1 MYRVLIHERV
11 SLRYFT
17 KFEGFQIINVGISV
31 SGFVVF
37 GRCLLITENDFHFVF
52 DYLCDVMYA
61 SF

>member
-1 MYRVLIHERV
+1 MDSVLIHERV
-11 SLRYFT
+11 SLHHLR
-17 KFEGFQIINVGISV
+17 KLERFQIINVGISV